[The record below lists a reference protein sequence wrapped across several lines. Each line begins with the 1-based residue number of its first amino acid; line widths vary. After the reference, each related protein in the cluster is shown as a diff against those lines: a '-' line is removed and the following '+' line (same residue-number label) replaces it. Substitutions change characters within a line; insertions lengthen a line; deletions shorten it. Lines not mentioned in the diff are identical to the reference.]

1 VKRTYTQIQVAIALM
16 ADPNGRHW
24 GYELSK
30 QSGVR
35 SGVMYPALRRMLDA
49 GWLADGWEDQAQT
62 GRAKRPPRR
71 YYELTD
77 VGKLAL
83 GALVAEARQD
93 ARFSRVIGGPVA
105 GGVTG

>member
-1 VKRTYTQIQVAIALM
+1 MTHALVQVALALM
-16 ADPNGRHW
+16 RDASGRHW

-35 SGVMYPALRRMLDA
+35 SGVMYPILQRMLDE
-49 GWLADGWEDQAQT
+49 GWLEDGWEDRGEV

-77 VGKLAL
+77 EGKLAL
-83 GALVAEARQD
+83 GALLAEAGCD
-93 ARFSRVIGGPVA
+93 ARFARPVA
-105 GGVTG
+105 GQVIKGQA

>member
-1 VKRTYTQIQVAIALM
+1 MRRTYALVLVAIALM
-16 ADPNGRHW
+16 AEPSGRHW

-35 SGVMYPALRRMLDA
+35 SGVMYPLLQRMLDE

-71 YYELTD
+71 YYELTGA
-77 VGKLAL
+77 GKLAL
-83 GALVAEARQD
+83 GAEIAEARRD
-93 ARFSRVIGGPVA
+93 ARFAPLTAARLIGGQA
-105 GGVTG
+105 

>member
-1 VKRTYTQIQVAIALM
+1 M
-16 ADPNGRHW
+16 ADPSGRHW

-35 SGVMYPALRRMLDA
+35 SGVMYPALRRMLED
-49 GWLADGWEDQAQT
+49 GWLEDGWEDQPQA

-77 VGKLAL
+77 EGKLAL
-83 GALVAEARQD
+83 GALIAEARRD
-93 ARFSRVIGGPVA
+93 ARFAALTAPRLIGGQA
-105 GGVTG
+105 